1 MTRRTLLSLA
11 ALLSLV
17 GGVVAADALDAPLK
31 DFKLTDYEG
40 KAGPLVAYEESEGR
54 IAFNVNGTAKASVK
68 AEEAGDYTLT
78 LDASCDEA
86 NKTLAKIKI
95 LLNDTPVKDEFALT
109 QADKKAYKFD
119 VKLVK
124 GDNTVHVEFLND
136 IYKENEY
143 DLNFYLHGVK
153 FEKAK
158 AKE

>member
-11 ALLSLV
+11 ALLLLV

-31 DFKLTDYEG
+31 DFKLADYDG
-40 KAGPLVAYEESEGR
+40 KVSDLVTYEESEGR
-54 IAFNVNGTAKASVK
+54 IAFSTNGVAKGTVK
-68 AEEAGDYTLT
+68 AEEAGEYTLT
-78 LDASCDEA
+78 LDASCVEA

-95 LLNDTPVKDEFALT
+95 QVNGKSVKDEFALT

-136 IYKENEY
+136 TYKENEY

-158 AKE
+158 AK

>member
-1 MTRRTLLSLA
+1 MTRRTLISLTA
-11 ALLSLV
+11 MLLLV

-31 DFKLTDYEG
+31 DFKLTDSDG
-40 KAGPLVAYEESEGR
+40 KENPLVAYEESEGR
-54 IAFNVNGTAKASVK
+54 IAFSVNGTAKGTVK

-78 LDASCDEA
+78 LDAACVEA
-86 NKTLAKIKI
+86 DKTLAKIKI
-95 LLNDTPVKDEFALT
+95 EVNGKSVKDEFALT

-124 GDNTVHVEFLND
+124 GDNTVSVQFLND

-143 DLNFYLHGVK
+143 DLNFYVHAVK

-158 AKE
+158 